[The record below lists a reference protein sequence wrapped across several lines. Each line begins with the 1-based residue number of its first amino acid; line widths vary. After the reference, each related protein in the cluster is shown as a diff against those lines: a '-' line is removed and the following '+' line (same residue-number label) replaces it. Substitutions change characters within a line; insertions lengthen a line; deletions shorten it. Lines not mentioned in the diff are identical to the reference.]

1 MPYSLLMVKPD
12 GMRRPEVLADI
23 EEELASSAVMV
34 CRTVDTRLTRERA
47 RTLFPSFDEVRYP
60 LTRAL
65 LLSYMTSGP
74 VRIMVLS
81 GVDALGDGRRIRR
94 VVRKRHA
101 VAGLANCLH
110 AAADSAEAAAQL
122 AWLAEEHGA
131 PAQWSRDTGSIPA
144 SAPVDLVP
152 GVEGDLAK
160 ADFDAL
166 GSTVWA
172 RLEEVGWDGL
182 WSWPTRRGEWGVS
195 LVSDDAHS
203 LDYAA
208 SALYE
213 EHPRLPP
220 ERTLEAVLRVDQ
232 AGSATVFAG
241 ARPQA
246 QALADRL
253 TRRGLRVAVAP
264 GG

>member
-1 MPYSLLMVKPD
+1 MPYTLLMVKPD

-23 EEELASSAVMV
+23 EDRLRLSALTV

-47 RTLFPSFDEVRYP
+47 RVLFPSFDEVRYP

-65 LLSYMTSGP
+65 LLSYLTSGP
-74 VRIMVLS
+74 VRFMVLC
-81 GVDALGDGRRIRR
+81 GADALDAGRRIRR

-110 AAADSAEAAAQL
+110 VAADSAEATAQL
-122 AWLAEEHGA
+122 AWLAEEHEV
-131 PAQWSRDTGSIPA
+131 PAQWSRDTGSVPA

-152 GVEGDLAK
+152 GVEGDLAE

-166 GSTVWA
+166 GSAVWA
-172 RLEEVGWDGL
+172 RLEEVGWNGL
-182 WSWPTRRGEWGVS
+182 WSWPTRCGEWEVR

-213 EHPRLPP
+213 EHPRLTP

-232 AGSATVFAG
+232 AGSAAVFAG
-241 ARPQA
+241 ARPQV

-253 TRRGLRVAVAP
+253 TRRGLLVSVTP